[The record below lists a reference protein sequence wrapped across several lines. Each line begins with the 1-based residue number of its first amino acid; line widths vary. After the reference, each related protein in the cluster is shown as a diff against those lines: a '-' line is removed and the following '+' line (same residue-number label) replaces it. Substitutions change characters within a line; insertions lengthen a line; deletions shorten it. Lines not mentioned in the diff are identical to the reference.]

1 MLVYADTMRLPVFN
15 KEQRDGL
22 AKVVDN
28 VATASVVAAL
38 LGGFINKKVT
48 ILGVLVLIFL
58 AIIFLIV
65 SYILRKG
72 ADDGD

>member
-1 MLVYADTMRLPVFN
+1 MRCPVFN
-15 KEQRDGL
+15 KDQREGL
-22 AKVVDN
+22 AKVADN

-38 LGGFINKKVT
+38 LGGFVDKKVT
-48 ILGVLVLIFL
+48 IVGVLVLIFL

-72 ADDGD
+72 ENDGD

>member
-1 MLVYADTMRLPVFN
+1 MRFPVFN
-15 KEQRDGL
+15 KEQREGL

-38 LGGFINKKVT
+38 LGGFIDKKVT
-48 ILGVLVLIFL
+48 IVGVLMLVFL

>member
-1 MLVYADTMRLPVFN
+1 MRFPVFN
-15 KEQRDGL
+15 KEQREGL
-22 AKVVDN
+22 AKVADN

-38 LGGFINKKVT
+38 LGGFVDKKMTLV
-48 ILGVLVLIFL
+48 GVLVLIFL